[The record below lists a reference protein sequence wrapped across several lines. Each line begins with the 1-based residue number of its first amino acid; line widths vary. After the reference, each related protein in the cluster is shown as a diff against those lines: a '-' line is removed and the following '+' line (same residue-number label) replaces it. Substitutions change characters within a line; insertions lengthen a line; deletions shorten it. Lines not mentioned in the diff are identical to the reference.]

1 MPYCGRNKQTVEH
14 LLKSAE
20 RDLLVVG
27 KERFEPVYETR
38 CQILFHPNTAMFRAK
53 RFLQGEQEPMLR
65 AAGLSEGDA
74 FLDCTLGLGSDA
86 IIASMAVGE
95 TGSVVGIEKTILC
108 LF

>member
-1 MPYCGRNKQTVEH
+1 MICLWSAKSGLSCIRNKVPNSFSSEYSDVQSQT
-14 LLKSAE
+14 LL
-20 RDLLVVG
+20 
-27 KERFEPVYETR
+27 T
-38 CQILFHPNTAMFRAK
+38 
-53 RFLQGEQEPMLR
+53 GEKEPMLR
-65 AAGLSEGDA
+65 AAYLSEGDT